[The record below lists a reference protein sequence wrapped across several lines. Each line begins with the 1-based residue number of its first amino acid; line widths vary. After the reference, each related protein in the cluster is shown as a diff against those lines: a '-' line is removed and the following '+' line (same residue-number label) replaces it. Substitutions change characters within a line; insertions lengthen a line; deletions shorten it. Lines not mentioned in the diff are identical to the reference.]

1 MNTRNTAC
9 LLLIAALAG
18 STTRSFAQGSL
29 TPPAAPQP
37 TMKTLQQIYDRI
49 DQLLSTVSNQQRQI
63 DYLAASTGF
72 ITAWTSNNIAPG
84 IITLGN
90 FAEAPDGR
98 LGLAFID
105 SLDPGNVSYAVFDGT
120 AWSVEQAQP
129 PDGMGW
135 HNVFLAYLTNG
146 QPAIAFTRSN
156 QQDLY
161 FAFRSTSGTWT
172 RRTIWSSGTF
182 NFAVTGF
189 GIGLGGVPTVGYRDP
204 AVNILG
210 MATTTDN
217 GLNWA
222 FDTVYTQF
230 VFNSVFKIQP
240 NGRPATVLLSTGA
253 VNSLIYRY
261 RGASQWFTE
270 TVASASSVGRPK
282 DLIWTPG
289 GFPSVL
295 HQNVDAS
302 ALYLSEWNG
311 SSFVQ
316 RTVETGVPGEFGG
329 EAGVAYGAGGQPMVA
344 LGYSARPLGF
354 YEWNG
359 ASWTK
364 SLLSSNTLV
373 ARRITVRPNGQP
385 FVASR
390 ESSVGVT
397 LWQRGFQP

>member
-1 MNTRNTAC
+1 MYRSFHVA
-9 LLLIAALAG
+9 IVMVLAV
-18 STTRSFAQGSL
+18 SASFAQGPLSPGTSPL
-29 TPPAAPQP
+29 PS
-37 TMKTLQQIYDRI
+37 MKTLQQIYDRI
-49 DQLLSTVSNQQRQI
+49 DQLILTVSNQQRQI
-63 DYLAASTGF
+63 DYLAASVGF
-72 ITAWTSNNIAPG
+72 NTAWTSNNVAPG
-84 IITLGN
+84 IIQLGN

-98 LGLAFID
+98 LGIAFID
-105 SLDPGNVSYAVFDGT
+105 NLSPARISYAVYNG
-120 AWSVEQAQP
+120 ASWSVEEAQA
-129 PDGMGW
+129 PDGTGW
-135 HNVFLAYLTNG
+135 NNVFLAYLTNG
-146 QPAIAFTRSN
+146 QPAIAYTRAN

-161 FAFRSTSGTWT
+161 FAFRSPAGTWT

-217 GLNWA
+217 GLNWS

-253 VNSLIYRY
+253 VHSLIYRY
-261 RGASQWFTE
+261 RGAAQWFTE
-270 TVASASSVGRPK
+270 TVASSTSVGAPK
-282 DLIWTPG
+282 DLAWTPA
-289 GFPSVL
+289 GFPAVV

-316 RTVETGVPGEFGG
+316 RTIETSDPNSFGG
-329 EAGVAYGAGGQPMVA
+329 NAGVAYGPAAQPMVV
-344 LGYSARPLGF
+344 LGFGLRPLGF

-364 SLLSSNTLV
+364 SLLSSNTMIE
-373 ARRITVRPNGQP
+373 REIIVRSNGQP

-390 ESSVGVT
+390 ESSVGLT
-397 LWQRGFQP
+397 LWQRGMAP